1 MPEDVI
7 LIVEDDIRQRALLSE
22 FLSANGLKA
31 LTAGNCL
38 EAEHI
43 CRTQRPDAAI
53 LDYELPDGNALG
65 LMIRLKTIDP
75 SLPIIIL
82 TGQGSIQRAVEAV
95 KLGADQF
102 LTKPV
107 DLVTLTVLLQRSLFN
122 SQIRQVQLADK
133 RRIGEHVTDTFVG
146 KSASIQKLT
155 EVAHKV
161 LNTNSPVLIE
171 GATGSGKGILARWLH
186 QKGPRSER
194 PFVDLNCAGLSK
206 ELLETELFGHEEGAF
221 TGAVQNKVGLL
232 EIGHRGTIFLDEIG
246 GLDLQVQPKLL
257 KVLEEKSFRR
267 LGDVRERLVD
277 VRLIPAT
284 NRDLRE
290 LVRQKTFRE
299 DLYFRVSAIS
309 LSVPSLHERIEDI
322 PILAR
327 QLLDRVA
334 ADLGVHS
341 AEISDEAMRYLQSY
355 PWPGNVREL
364 RNILE
369 RAVLLGDQ
377 QLLTPKDLHFDVRTH
392 PDRFDDGAITTLEE
406 VERTHIAR
414 ALRILGGQVPEAA
427 KALGIP
433 RSSLYNKI
441 KQYRIGHDGKI
452 ELPAAASDARVEA
465 ETPVGFADKSS

>member
-7 LIVEDDIRQRALLSE
+7 LIVEDDIRQRALLGE
-22 FLSANGLKA
+22 FLSASGLKA

-43 CRTQRPDAAI
+43 CRTHRPDAAI
-53 LDYELPDGNALG
+53 LDYELPDGNALD
-65 LMIRLKTIDP
+65 LMARLKTIDP

-107 DLVTLTVLLQRSLFN
+107 DLATLNVLLQRSLAN
-122 SQIRQVQLADK
+122 HQIRRAQLADK
-133 RRIGEHVTDTFVG
+133 SRARHVPDPFLG
-146 KSASIQKLT
+146 KSSSIQKLA

-161 LNTNSPVLIE
+161 LNTNSPVLIQ
-171 GATGSGKGILARWLH
+171 GATGSGKGVLARWLH
-186 QKGPRSER
+186 RNGPRAER

-206 ELLETELFGHEEGAF
+206 DLLETELFGHEKGAF
-221 TGAVQNKVGLL
+221 TGAVQNKLGLL
-232 EIGHRGTIFLDEIG
+232 EIGHKGTIFLDEIG
-246 GLDLQVQPKLL
+246 DLDLQVQPKLL
-257 KVLEEKSFRR
+257 KVLEEKTFRR

-277 VRLIPAT
+277 VRLIAAT

-290 LVRQKTFRE
+290 LVRQKTFRD

-309 LSVPSLHERIEDI
+309 LSVPSLHERVEDI

-327 QLLDRVA
+327 QLLDHVG
-334 ADLGVHS
+334 ADLGLHS
-341 AEISDEAMRYLQSY
+341 TEISDEAMRYLQSY

-377 QLLTPKDLHFDVRTH
+377 HLLTAKDLHFDVHIDT
-392 PDRFDDGAITTLEE
+392 DRFDDGTITTLEE
-406 VERTHIAR
+406 VERNYIAR
-414 ALRILGGQVPEAA
+414 ALRILGGTVPEVA
-427 KALGIP
+427 KRLGIP

-441 KQYRIGHDGKI
+441 RQYRIDHDTKT
-452 ELPAAASDARVEA
+452 ELLAAASSERGDAEMPEQIV
-465 ETPVGFADKSS
+465 DKRS

>member
-7 LIVEDDIRQRALLSE
+7 LIVEDDIRQRALLGE

-31 LTAGNCL
+31 LTAGTCL
-38 EAEHI
+38 EAAHI

-53 LDYELPDGNALG
+53 LDYELPDGNALD
-65 LMIRLKTIDP
+65 LMARLKAIDP

-82 TGQGSIQRAVEAV
+82 TGQGSIQLAVEAV

-102 LTKPV
+102 LTKPA
-107 DLVTLTVLLQRSLFN
+107 DLVTLHVLLQRSLAN
-122 SQIRQVQLADK
+122 HQIRQAQLADK
-133 RRIGEHVTDTFVG
+133 SRVRHVPDPFVG
-146 KSASIQKLT
+146 KSASIKKLA

-161 LNTNSPVLIE
+161 LNTNSPVLIQ
-171 GATGSGKGILARWLH
+171 GATGSGKSILARWLH
-186 QKGPRSER
+186 QNGPRAER

-206 ELLETELFGHEEGAF
+206 ELLETELFGHEKGAF

-232 EIGHRGTIFLDEIG
+232 EIGHKGTIFLDEIG
-246 GLDLQVQPKLL
+246 DLDLQVQPKLL

-277 VRLIPAT
+277 LRLIAAS
-284 NRDLRE
+284 NRNLRE
-290 LVRQKTFRE
+290 LVRQKTFRD
-299 DLYFRVSAIS
+299 DLYFRIGAIS
-309 LSVPSLHERIEDI
+309 LSVPSLRERVEDI

-327 QLLDRVA
+327 QLLDRVG
-334 ADLGVHS
+334 ADLGVHPS
-341 AEISDEAMRYLQSY
+341 EISDEAMRYLQSY
-355 PWPGNVREL
+355 PWPGNIREL

-377 QLLTPKDLHFDVRTH
+377 QLLTAKDLHFDVRADT
-392 PDRFDDGAITTLEE
+392 DRFDDGAITTLEE

-427 KALGIP
+427 KMLGIP

-441 KQYRIGHDGKI
+441 KQYRIGHDLKT
-452 ELPAAASDARVEA
+452 ELPAAESGERVDAEMQ
-465 ETPVGFADKSS
+465 EPFADKSL

>member
-1 MPEDVI
+1 MSDDVI
-7 LIVEDDIRQRALLSE
+7 LIVEDDARQRALLGE
-22 FLSANGLKA
+22 FLLANGLKA

-43 CRTQRPDAAI
+43 CRSHRPDAAI

-65 LMIRLKTIDP
+65 LMTRLKTIDP
-75 SLPIIIL
+75 LLPIVIL
-82 TGQGSIQRAVEAV
+82 TGQGSIERAVEAV

-107 DLVTLTVLLQRSLFN
+107 DLVTLNVLLRRSLAN
-122 SQIRQVQLADK
+122 HQIRQAQLADK
-133 RRIGEHVTDTFVG
+133 SRVRRIVDPFVG
-146 KSASIQKLT
+146 KSSSIQKLA

-161 LNTNSPVLIE
+161 LNTNSPVLIQ
-171 GATGSGKGILARWLH
+171 GATGSGKGVLARWLH
-186 QKGPRSER
+186 QNGPRAER

-206 ELLETELFGHEEGAF
+206 ELLETELFGHEKGAF
-221 TGAVQNKVGLL
+221 TGAVQTKLGLL
-232 EIGHRGTIFLDEIG
+232 EIGHKGTIFLDEIG
-246 GLDLQVQPKLL
+246 DLDIQVQPKLL

-277 VRLIPAT
+277 VRLIAAT

-290 LVRQKTFRE
+290 LVRQKTFRD

-309 LSVPSLHERIEDI
+309 LSVPSLHERVEDI
-322 PILAR
+322 PVLAR
-327 QLLDRVA
+327 RLLDHVG

-341 AEISDEAMRYLQSY
+341 TEISDEAMRYLQSY

-377 QLLTPKDLHFDVRTH
+377 KLLTVKDLHFDVHADTNR
-392 PDRFDDGAITTLEE
+392 PDDGAITTLEE
-406 VERTHIAR
+406 VEKAYIAR
-414 ALRILGGQVPEAA
+414 ALRILGGTVPEVA
-427 KALGIP
+427 KKLGIP

-441 KQYRIGHDGKI
+441 RQYRIDHDSKT
-452 ELPAAASDARVEA
+452 ELPPAESGERGDAAMA
-465 ETPVGFADKSS
+465 EPFAGKGS

>member
-107 DLVTLTVLLQRSLFN
+107 DLVTLTVLLQRSLAN

-133 RRIGEHVTDTFVG
+133 RRIGEHVPDPFVG

-161 LNTNSPVLIE
+161 LNTNSPVLIK
-171 GATGSGKGILARWLH
+171 GATGSGKGVLARWLH
-186 QKGPRSER
+186 QNGPRSER

-206 ELLETELFGHEEGAF
+206 ELLETELFGHEKGAF
-221 TGAVQNKVGLL
+221 TGAVQKKVGLL

-246 GLDLQVQPKLL
+246 DLDLQVQPKLL

-277 VRLIPAT
+277 VRLIAAT

-341 AEISDEAMRYLQSY
+341 TEISDEAMRYLQSY

-377 QLLTPKDLHFDVRTH
+377 QLLTPQDLHFDVRAD

-441 KQYRIGHDGKI
+441 KQYRIGHDPKI